1 MNILLNCISLILQGI
16 PHRLTFEMVPITM
29 TVILIMVFAVIFIFN
44 RLIKRRIRRISRQSN
59 QAKNLMQQ
67 ALRSCDTNVILY
79 DPSKDYTF
87 KLYGHMI
94 PASISETEN
103 PNGDISIII
112 ASENIF
118 LVLHVLIKFSAR
130 WQTRQI

>member
-94 PASISETEN
+94 PDEGILQFRRRRTQMGIS
-103 PNGDISIII
+103 P
-112 ASENIF
+112 
-118 LVLHVLIKFSAR
+118 
-130 WQTRQI
+130 